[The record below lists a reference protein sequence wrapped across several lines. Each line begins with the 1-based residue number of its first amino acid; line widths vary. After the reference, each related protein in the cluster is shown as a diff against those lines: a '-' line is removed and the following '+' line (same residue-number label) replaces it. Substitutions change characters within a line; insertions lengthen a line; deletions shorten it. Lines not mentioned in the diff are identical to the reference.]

1 MGTTLTTQPGPRVV
15 SMDQFRGF
23 TVLSMFAV
31 HYSGLFP
38 FRVPALTHNNTY
50 LSFADTV
57 LPAFLFASGFALR
70 LSIFRWIAKRGRV
83 AAYARTARR
92 ALLLILLLQLFIWER
107 WAPRV
112 RDMYQSGGPW
122 AALDVLLKGG
132 VWESLSVI
140 GLTTLWVLPVIAASA
155 WVRVAFLLAGLVVHA
170 LLCQQFYFAYLFGQA
185 NWLDEWLG
193 VKGQTGY
200 EGGILGALTWAVPF
214 LTGSLVYD
222 FVAQGPNRRVVRI
235 LLACSA
241 ALLAAGY
248 CLSCLANLYPLA
260 RAPTT
265 KEYELVEAGDIAN
278 SPVVPPASAWSDAS
292 LSSLAAEPPLV
303 QPPADRQRQLNY
315 WLMSK
320 RVVTPSF
327 VLTATG
333 YALGV
338 YALFI
343 LFCDLMPFQIGAL
356 RTFGQNPLATYILE
370 LFILNGLVR
379 RIWPDDS
386 TTALAL
392 GHCVVWFAL
401 TYLCVRL
408 LESRGLYLRL

>member
-1 MGTTLTTQPGPRVV
+1 MGTTQAAEPGRRVV

-38 FRVPALTHNNTY
+38 VRLPALGHNNTY
-50 LSFADTV
+50 LSFGDAV
-57 LPAFLFASGFALR
+57 LPSFLFASGFALR
-70 LSIFRWIAKRGRV
+70 LSILRWIAKRGKV
-83 AAYARTARR
+83 AAYARAVRR

-107 WAPRV
+107 WAPHV
-112 RDMYQSGGPW
+112 WEMYQSFGAG
-122 AALDVLLKGG
+122 AAFDVLLKGG

-140 GLTTLWVLPVIAASA
+140 GLTTLWVLPVLAASSR
-155 WVRVAFLLAGLVVHA
+155 VRVAFLVGGLVLHA
-170 LLCQQFYFAYLFGQA
+170 VLCQQFYFAYLFGQP

-193 VKGQTGY
+193 ANGQTGY

-214 LTGSLVYD
+214 LAGSLVYD
-222 FVAQGPNRRVVRI
+222 LVSRGPNWKTVLI
-235 LLACSA
+235 LCGWSV

-260 RAPTT
+260 RTPTT
-265 KEYELVEAGDIAN
+265 TEYELIEAGDVAK
-278 SPVVPPASAWSDAS
+278 SPVVPPGSAWSDAS
-292 LSSLAAEPPLV
+292 LSSLAAEPPFV

-343 LFCDLMPFQIGAL
+343 LFCDLMPIRIGVL

-379 RIWPDDS
+379 RFWPDDS
-386 TTALAL
+386 TTMLAL
-392 GHCVVWFAL
+392 GHCAVWFAL

>member
-1 MGTTLTTQPGPRVV
+1 MGTNLSTQSGSRVV

-23 TVLSMFAV
+23 TILSMFAV
-31 HYSGLFP
+31 HYNGLFP
-38 FRVPALTHNNTY
+38 ARAPALAHNNTY
-50 LSFADTV
+50 LSFADAV

-70 LSIFRWIAKRGRV
+70 LSIFRWIAKRGQA
-83 AAYARTARR
+83 AAYARAARR
-92 ALLLILLLQLFIWER
+92 AFILILLLQLFISDR
-107 WAPRV
+107 WVPRV
-112 RDMYQSGGPW
+112 LQMYNSHGAG

-140 GLTTLWVLPVIAASA
+140 GLTTLWVLPVIAARA
-155 WVRVAFLLAGLVVHA
+155 RMRVAFLIGGLILHA
-170 LLCQQFYFAYLFGQA
+170 LLCQQFYFAYLFGQP
-185 NWLDEWLG
+185 NWLDEWMG
-193 VKGQTGY
+193 ANGETGY

-222 FVAQGPNRRVVRI
+222 LVAQGSYRRTVRI
-235 LLACSA
+235 LLAWSA
-241 ALLAAGY
+241 ALLVVGY
-248 CLSCLANLYPLA
+248 CLSCLANLYPFA
-260 RAPTT
+260 RTPTT
-265 KEYELVEAGDIAN
+265 KEYELIKAGDIAK
-278 SPVVPPASAWSDAS
+278 SPVVPPAGDWSDAS
-292 LSSLAAEPPLV
+292 LSSLAAEPPFV
-303 QPPADRQRQLNY
+303 QVPADRQRQLNY

-343 LFCDLMPFQIGAL
+343 FFCDLMPLRIGVL

-379 RIWPDDS
+379 RFWPDDS

-392 GHCVVWFAL
+392 GHCVIWFAL
-401 TYLCVRL
+401 TYLCVRF
-408 LESRGLYLRL
+408 LEWRGLYLRL